1 MEAVN
6 TKNRINYIS
15 GMKAFMLLIIFLI
28 HAGVRGNQISQRAC
42 DFLFVISGYLIAYK
56 HLYASEDIRVFSYIK
71 NKIVKFYPLYFICC
85 IVCAV
90 CFEEFNAFYIN
101 LKSGFISLGL
111 NLALLQS
118 WTQNPYTFNSVSWF
132 LSSLLGVY
140 FVAPFA
146 LKLFKK
152 VKSKYG
158 YVLLLAIV
166 WLVRFLLEYFN
177 GKLYYINSNH
187 FPVFSIL
194 TSIGGMLLFPLSK
207 DIKNNFIIN
216 SILEISL
223 LAIVAWLAYVH
234 VDDVC
239 ISIQILFVWA
249 AFYIFILNN
258 DVFSRFMELDIWNIF
273 SQIQMEFYLL
283 HQMVLRL
290 ISRTVLGN
298 VLIIK
303 ILVSFAITYFM
314 AVIYNIFLKKRLE
327 HIMVNVKSCA
337 LAN

>member
-71 NKIVKFYPLYFICC
+71 NKIVKFWPLYFICC

-90 CFEEFNAFYIN
+90 CFEEFNAFYIS

-207 DIKNNFIIN
+207 DIKSNFIIN

-239 ISIQILFVWA
+239 ISIQILFVWT

-258 DVFSRFMELDIWNIF
+258 DVFSRFMGLDIWNIF

-298 VLIIK
+298 ILIIK

-327 HIMVNVKSCA
+327 HIMCIILRN
-337 LAN
+337 

>member
-1 MEAVN
+1 
-6 TKNRINYIS
+6 
-15 GMKAFMLLIIFLI
+15 MKAFMLLIIFLI

-207 DIKNNFIIN
+207 DIKSNFIIN

-327 HIMVNVKSCA
+327 HIMCIILRN
-337 LAN
+337 

>member
-42 DFLFVISGYLIAYK
+42 DFLFVILGYLIAYK

-90 CFEEFNAFYIN
+90 CFEEFNAFYIS

-327 HIMVNVKSCA
+327 HIMCIILRN
-337 LAN
+337 

>member
-1 MEAVN
+1 
-6 TKNRINYIS
+6 
-15 GMKAFMLLIIFLI
+15 MKAFMLLIIFLI

-85 IVCAV
+85 IVYAV

-327 HIMVNVKSCA
+327 HIMCIILRN
-337 LAN
+337 

>member
-56 HLYASEDIRVFSYIK
+56 HLYASEDIRVFSYKK

-146 LKLFKK
+146 LKLF
-152 VKSKYG
+152 
-158 YVLLLAIV
+158 
-166 WLVRFLLEYFN
+166 
-177 GKLYYINSNH
+177 
-187 FPVFSIL
+187 
-194 TSIGGMLLFPLSK
+194 
-207 DIKNNFIIN
+207 
-216 SILEISL
+216 
-223 LAIVAWLAYVH
+223 
-234 VDDVC
+234 
-239 ISIQILFVWA
+239 
-249 AFYIFILNN
+249 
-258 DVFSRFMELDIWNIF
+258 
-273 SQIQMEFYLL
+273 
-283 HQMVLRL
+283 
-290 ISRTVLGN
+290 
-298 VLIIK
+298 
-303 ILVSFAITYFM
+303 
-314 AVIYNIFLKKRLE
+314 
-327 HIMVNVKSCA
+327 
-337 LAN
+337 

>member
-327 HIMVNVKSCA
+327 HIMCIILRN
-337 LAN
+337 

>member
-90 CFEEFNAFYIN
+90 CFEEFNAFYIS

-258 DVFSRFMELDIWNIF
+258 DVFSRFMGLDIWNIF

-283 HQMVLRL
+283 YQMVLRL

-327 HIMVNVKSCA
+327 HIMCIILRN
-337 LAN
+337 

>member
-71 NKIVKFYPLYFICC
+71 NKIVKFYPLYFIRC

-327 HIMVNVKSCA
+327 HIMCIILRN
-337 LAN
+337 

>member
-187 FPVFSIL
+187 FPVF
-194 TSIGGMLLFPLSK
+194 
-207 DIKNNFIIN
+207 
-216 SILEISL
+216 
-223 LAIVAWLAYVH
+223 Y
-234 VDDVC
+234 
-239 ISIQILFVWA
+239 
-249 AFYIFILNN
+249 
-258 DVFSRFMELDIWNIF
+258 
-273 SQIQMEFYLL
+273 
-283 HQMVLRL
+283 
-290 ISRTVLGN
+290 
-298 VLIIK
+298 
-303 ILVSFAITYFM
+303 TYFHWRN
-314 AVIYNIFLKKRLE
+314 AIISFIQRYKEQFYNKFYFRDKFISHRSVVSLC
-327 HIMVNVKSCA
+327 SC
-337 LAN
+337 

>member
-118 WTQNPYTFNSVSWF
+118 LTQNPYTFNSVSWF

-258 DVFSRFMELDIWNIF
+258 DVFSRFMGLDIWNIF

-298 VLIIK
+298 ILIIK

-327 HIMVNVKSCA
+327 HIMCIILRN
-337 LAN
+337 

>member
-1 MEAVN
+1 
-6 TKNRINYIS
+6 
-15 GMKAFMLLIIFLI
+15 MKAFMLLIIFLI

-90 CFEEFNAFYIN
+90 CFEEFNAFYIS

-194 TSIGGMLLFPLSK
+194 TSIGGGMLLFPLSK
-207 DIKNNFIIN
+207 DIKSNFIIN

-327 HIMVNVKSCA
+327 HIMCIILRN
-337 LAN
+337 

>member
-1 MEAVN
+1 
-6 TKNRINYIS
+6 
-15 GMKAFMLLIIFLI
+15 MLLIIFLI

-152 VKSKYG
+152 VKSIYG
-158 YVLLLAIV
+158 YVLLFGQLDFYQNISMV
-166 WLVRFLLEYFN
+166 N
-177 GKLYYINSNH
+177 YI
-187 FPVFSIL
+187 IL
-194 TSIGGMLLFPLSK
+194 
-207 DIKNNFIIN
+207 
-216 SILEISL
+216 
-223 LAIVAWLAYVH
+223 
-234 VDDVC
+234 
-239 ISIQILFVWA
+239 IQI
-249 AFYIFILNN
+249 IFQYFL
-258 DVFSRFMELDIWNIF
+258 
-273 SQIQMEFYLL
+273 YLL
-283 HQMVLRL
+283 PLEECYYFL
-290 ISRTVLGN
+290 YP
-298 VLIIK
+298 K
-303 ILVSFAITYFM
+303 I
-314 AVIYNIFLKKRLE
+314 
-327 HIMVNVKSCA
+327 
-337 LAN
+337 

>member
-207 DIKNNFIIN
+207 DIKSNFIIN

-327 HIMVNVKSCA
+327 HIMCIILRN
-337 LAN
+337 

>member
-90 CFEEFNAFYIN
+90 CFEEFNAFYIS

-118 WTQNPYTFNSVSWF
+118 WTQNPYTFNYVSWF

-207 DIKNNFIIN
+207 DIKSNFIIN

-327 HIMVNVKSCA
+327 HIMCIILRN
-337 LAN
+337 

>member
-90 CFEEFNAFYIN
+90 CFEEFNAFYIS

-140 FVAPFA
+140 FVAPFD

-207 DIKNNFIIN
+207 DIKSNFIIN

-327 HIMVNVKSCA
+327 HIMCIILRN
-337 LAN
+337 

>member
-28 HAGVRGNQISQRAC
+28 HAGVRGNQISQRAY

-187 FPVFSIL
+187 FETVS
-194 TSIGGMLLFPLSK
+194 S
-207 DIKNNFIIN
+207 
-216 SILEISL
+216 
-223 LAIVAWLAYVH
+223 
-234 VDDVC
+234 
-239 ISIQILFVWA
+239 FV
-249 AFYIFILNN
+249 
-258 DVFSRFMELDIWNIF
+258 
-273 SQIQMEFYLL
+273 
-283 HQMVLRL
+283 
-290 ISRTVLGN
+290 
-298 VLIIK
+298 
-303 ILVSFAITYFM
+303 
-314 AVIYNIFLKKRLE
+314 
-327 HIMVNVKSCA
+327 
-337 LAN
+337 

>member
-207 DIKNNFIIN
+207 DIKSNFIIN

-258 DVFSRFMELDIWNIF
+258 DVFSRFMGLDIWNIF

-298 VLIIK
+298 ILIIK

-327 HIMVNVKSCA
+327 HIMCIILRN
-337 LAN
+337 

>member
-90 CFEEFNAFYIN
+90 CFEEFNAFYIS

-207 DIKNNFIIN
+207 DIKSNFIIN

-239 ISIQILFVWA
+239 ISIEILFVWA

-258 DVFSRFMELDIWNIF
+258 DVFSRFMGLDIWNIF

-298 VLIIK
+298 ILIIK

-327 HIMVNVKSCA
+327 HIMCIILRN
-337 LAN
+337 

>member
-90 CFEEFNAFYIN
+90 CFEEFNAFYIS

-194 TSIGGMLLFPLSK
+194 TSIGRMLLFPLSK
-207 DIKNNFIIN
+207 DIKSNFIIN

-327 HIMVNVKSCA
+327 HIMCIILRN
-337 LAN
+337 

>member
-118 WTQNPYTFNSVSWF
+118 WPQNPYTFNSVSWF

-314 AVIYNIFLKKRLE
+314 AVIYNIF
-327 HIMVNVKSCA
+327 
-337 LAN
+337 

>member
-28 HAGVRGNQISQRAC
+28 HAGVRGNQIRQRAC

-258 DVFSRFMELDIWNIF
+258 DVFSRFMGLDIWNIF

-298 VLIIK
+298 ILIIK

-327 HIMVNVKSCA
+327 HIMCIILRN
-337 LAN
+337 

>member
-258 DVFSRFMELDIWNIF
+258 DVFSRFMGLDIWNIF

-298 VLIIK
+298 ILIIK

-327 HIMVNVKSCA
+327 HIMCIILRN
-337 LAN
+337 

>member
-71 NKIVKFYPLYFICC
+71 NKIVKFWPLYFICC

-90 CFEEFNAFYIN
+90 CFEEFNAFYIS

-207 DIKNNFIIN
+207 DIKSNFIIN

-258 DVFSRFMELDIWNIF
+258 DVFSRFMGLDIWNIF

-298 VLIIK
+298 ILIIK

-327 HIMVNVKSCA
+327 HIMCIILRN
-337 LAN
+337 

>member
-1 MEAVN
+1 
-6 TKNRINYIS
+6 
-15 GMKAFMLLIIFLI
+15 MKAFMLLIIFLI

-90 CFEEFNAFYIN
+90 CFEEFNAFYIS

-207 DIKNNFIIN
+207 DIKSNFIIN

-239 ISIQILFVWA
+239 ISIEILFVWA

-258 DVFSRFMELDIWNIF
+258 DVFSRFMGLDIWNIF

-298 VLIIK
+298 ILIIK

-327 HIMVNVKSCA
+327 HIMCIILRN
-337 LAN
+337 

>member
-90 CFEEFNAFYIN
+90 CFEEFNAFYIS

-207 DIKNNFIIN
+207 DIKSNFIIN
-216 SILEISL
+216 SIFEISL

-327 HIMVNVKSCA
+327 HIMCIILRN
-337 LAN
+337 

>member
-1 MEAVN
+1 
-6 TKNRINYIS
+6 
-15 GMKAFMLLIIFLI
+15 MLLIIFLI

-71 NKIVKFYPLYFICC
+71 NKIVKFWPLYFICC

-90 CFEEFNAFYIN
+90 CFEEFNAFYIS

-207 DIKNNFIIN
+207 DIKSNFIIN

-258 DVFSRFMELDIWNIF
+258 DVFSRFMGLDIWNIF

-298 VLIIK
+298 ILIIK

-327 HIMVNVKSCA
+327 HIMCIILRN
-337 LAN
+337 

>member
-258 DVFSRFMELDIWNIF
+258 DVFSRFLGLDIWNIF

-298 VLIIK
+298 ILIIK

-327 HIMVNVKSCA
+327 HIMCIILRN
-337 LAN
+337 

>member
-158 YVLLLAIV
+158 YVLFIV

-258 DVFSRFMELDIWNIF
+258 DVFSRFMGLDIWNIF

-298 VLIIK
+298 ILIIK

-327 HIMVNVKSCA
+327 HIMCIILRN
-337 LAN
+337 

>member
-71 NKIVKFYPLYFICC
+71 NKRVKFYPLYFICC

-327 HIMVNVKSCA
+327 HIMCIILRN
-337 LAN
+337 

>member
-1 MEAVN
+1 M
-6 TKNRINYIS
+6 
-15 GMKAFMLLIIFLI
+15 
-28 HAGVRGNQISQRAC
+28 
-42 DFLFVISGYLIAYK
+42 
-56 HLYASEDIRVFSYIK
+56 
-71 NKIVKFYPLYFICC
+71 
-85 IVCAV
+85 
-90 CFEEFNAFYIN
+90 
-101 LKSGFISLGL
+101 
-111 NLALLQS
+111 
-118 WTQNPYTFNSVSWF
+118 
-132 LSSLLGVY
+132 
-140 FVAPFA
+140 APFA

-207 DIKNNFIIN
+207 DIKSNFIIN

-314 AVIYNIFLKKRLE
+314 AVIYNIFLKKD
-327 HIMVNVKSCA
+327 
-337 LAN
+337 

>member
-1 MEAVN
+1 
-6 TKNRINYIS
+6 
-15 GMKAFMLLIIFLI
+15 MKAFMLLIIFLI

-327 HIMVNVKSCA
+327 HIMCIILRN
-337 LAN
+337 

>member
-1 MEAVN
+1 
-6 TKNRINYIS
+6 
-15 GMKAFMLLIIFLI
+15 MKAFMLLIIFLI

-90 CFEEFNAFYIN
+90 CFEEFNAFYIS

-118 WTQNPYTFNSVSWF
+118 WTQNPYTFNPVSWF

-207 DIKNNFIIN
+207 DIKSNFIIN

-327 HIMVNVKSCA
+327 HIMCIILRN
-337 LAN
+337 

>member
-1 MEAVN
+1 M
-6 TKNRINYIS
+6 
-15 GMKAFMLLIIFLI
+15 
-28 HAGVRGNQISQRAC
+28 
-42 DFLFVISGYLIAYK
+42 
-56 HLYASEDIRVFSYIK
+56 
-71 NKIVKFYPLYFICC
+71 
-85 IVCAV
+85 CAV
-90 CFEEFNAFYIN
+90 CFEEFNAFYIS

-207 DIKNNFIIN
+207 DIKSNFIIN

-258 DVFSRFMELDIWNIF
+258 DVFSRFMGLDIWNIF

-298 VLIIK
+298 ILIIK

-327 HIMVNVKSCA
+327 HIMCIILRN
-337 LAN
+337 

>member
-1 MEAVN
+1 M
-6 TKNRINYIS
+6 
-15 GMKAFMLLIIFLI
+15 
-28 HAGVRGNQISQRAC
+28 
-42 DFLFVISGYLIAYK
+42 
-56 HLYASEDIRVFSYIK
+56 
-71 NKIVKFYPLYFICC
+71 
-85 IVCAV
+85 
-90 CFEEFNAFYIN
+90 
-101 LKSGFISLGL
+101 
-111 NLALLQS
+111 
-118 WTQNPYTFNSVSWF
+118 TFNSVSWF

-207 DIKNNFIIN
+207 DIKSNFIIN

-258 DVFSRFMELDIWNIF
+258 DVFSRFNGIGHMEYLFSNTNGILFITSNGTQTYFENSVRECTYYKNISF
-273 SQIQMEFYLL
+273 ICYHIFYGSYIQYIFKKKIRAY
-283 HQMVLRL
+283 
-290 ISRTVLGN
+290 N
-298 VLIIK
+298 VYNIKELIIAGD
-303 ILVSFAITYFM
+303 VEC
-314 AVIYNIFLKKRLE
+314 FL
-327 HIMVNVKSCA
+327 
-337 LAN
+337 